1 MALDKSLIYTV
12 LINLL
17 PQNLDIQRHINFKSN
32 PLYYTSLDMRYIG
45 SRSYALKKLC
55 NIKTSTNPLKSK
67 CNCRG

>member
-32 PLYYTSLDMRYIG
+32 PLYYTSLGMCYIG
-45 SRSYALKKLC
+45 
-55 NIKTSTNPLKSK
+55 
-67 CNCRG
+67 